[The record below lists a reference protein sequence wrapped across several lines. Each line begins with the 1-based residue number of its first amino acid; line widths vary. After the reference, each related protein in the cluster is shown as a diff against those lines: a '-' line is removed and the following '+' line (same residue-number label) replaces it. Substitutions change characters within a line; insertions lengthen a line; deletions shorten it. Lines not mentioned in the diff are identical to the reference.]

1 MSPVLEYPES
11 SMDLFDFI
19 SMRGPLEEKTARHIF
34 SQVRDLMEE
43 KTARHTFSQV
53 RKLVKD
59 GGEDLQ
65 AQLQSGK
72 DLVKKTAGYKI
83 SSVR

>member
-34 SQVRDLMEE
+34 SQVRDIVE
-43 KTARHTFSQV
+43 AH
-53 RKLVKD
+53 
-59 GGEDLQ
+59 
-65 AQLQSGK
+65 LQSGK
-72 DLVKKTAGYKI
+72 DLIKKTARYKI
-83 SSVR
+83 SSVRSGT

>member
-34 SQVRDLMEE
+34 SQVRGLMEK
-43 KTARHTFSQV
+43 KTARYT
-53 RKLVKD
+53 
-59 GGEDLQ
+59 
-65 AQLQSGK
+65 
-72 DLVKKTAGYKI
+72 
-83 SSVR
+83 SVR